1 MSINKFLAC
10 IFSRIVNQI
19 IQADCSCAQHLSE
32 LPNKCIQKKIIR
44 KYSQNQNKLW
54 IKEEKKEKAPFN
66 TEPNGLLST
75 PFITTSFYLHHPHS
89 I

>member
-32 LPNKCIQKKIIR
+32 LHNKCIQKKIIR

-54 IKEEKKEKAPFN
+54 IKEEKKKKHP
-66 TEPNGLLST
+66 ST
-75 PFITTSFYLHHPHS
+75 QNQMGYFRLPS
-89 I
+89 